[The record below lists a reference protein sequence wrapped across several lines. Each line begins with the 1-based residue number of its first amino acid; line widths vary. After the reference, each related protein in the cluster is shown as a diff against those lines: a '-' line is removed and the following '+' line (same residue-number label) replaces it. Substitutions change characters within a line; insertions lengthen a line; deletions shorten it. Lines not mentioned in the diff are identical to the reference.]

1 MTDEAFYRIKRDV
14 ERLGISPLYLRAR
27 RITVGFSGGA
37 DSSLLLAYFVKMR
50 EKYPDFPQ
58 VEAVHVNHMLRGEEA
73 DRDEEFCRR
82 RCEELGVALTV
93 RRIDVPSLMRES
105 GLGAEECARN
115 ARYGVFEELADG
127 APGTVL
133 TATAHNADDNLET
146 VLFNLARGSGAA
158 GVSGIPPVRDGRIIR
173 PLLGLGSGEI
183 RALCEA
189 DGIPYVTD
197 STNTDEGYTRNY
209 IRRSVVPMLKNVNP
223 SAAESVLR
231 CGIALREDELFFR
244 EAAEAAVG
252 EYLPRGC
259 IADSVEIPRTVLSS
273 LPPPV
278 LSRAITMLVGAVT
291 PIAMSA
297 EQIRLCRRL
306 IAEEGTGSVSL
317 PDSVTLEV
325 SKNAVSASK
334 NGREVQNFD
343 FEMRL
348 PEAGECLKY
357 TCAEAGFEL
366 FLSRRRE
373 LLPSNEENIYKL
385 SIHTDIRF
393 DTIYGK
399 MYARSRRSGD
409 TLFLGGNTRR
419 LKKMLCDRGVPRS
432 LRERLPII
440 CDGEGVLAVPGL
452 PVRGPA
458 YARECDFSRENVLYV
473 LYCLYWR
480 I

>member
-1 MTDEAFYRIKRDV
+1 MTDEVFYRIKRDG
-14 ERLGISPLYLRAR
+14 ERLGISPLYSRAKK
-27 RITVGFSGGA
+27 IAVGFSGGA
-37 DSSLLLAYFVKMR
+37 DSSLLLVYFLKMR
-50 EKYPDFPQ
+50 ELYPVFPQ
-58 VEAVHVNHMLRGEEA
+58 VEAVHVNHMLRGDEA

-82 RCEELGVALTV
+82 RCEELGVPLTV

-115 ARYGVFEELADG
+115 ARYGVFEELSADTAG
-127 APGTVL
+127 AVL

-146 VLFNLARGSGAA
+146 VLFNLTRGSGAA
-158 GVSGIPPVRDGRIIR
+158 GVSGIPPVRGGRIIR

-183 RALCEA
+183 REICEA

-209 IRRSVVPMLKNVNP
+209 IRRSVVPMLKSVNP
-223 SAAESVLR
+223 SAAEAVLR
-231 CGIALREDELFFR
+231 CGIALREDELYFR
-244 EAAEAAVG
+244 SAAEAAVG
-252 EYLPRGC
+252 EYLPGLDG
-259 IADSVEIPRTVLSS
+259 ADFAELPRAILSA
-273 LPPPV
+273 LAPPV
-278 LSRAITMLVGAVT
+278 LSRAIAMLVGAVT
-291 PIAMSA
+291 PVAMSA

-306 IAEEGTGSVSL
+306 ITEEGTGSVSL

-325 SKNAVSASK
+325 SKNVVSASRI
-334 NGREVQNFD
+334 GGEVREFN

-348 PEAGECLKY
+348 PEADECLKY
-357 TCAEAGFEL
+357 TCAEAGFDL

-385 SIHTDIRF
+385 SIHTDVRF

-399 MYARSRRSGD
+399 TYARSRVSGD

-432 LRERLPII
+432 LRDRLPVI

-458 YARECDFSRENVLYV
+458 YARELDFSRENVLYV